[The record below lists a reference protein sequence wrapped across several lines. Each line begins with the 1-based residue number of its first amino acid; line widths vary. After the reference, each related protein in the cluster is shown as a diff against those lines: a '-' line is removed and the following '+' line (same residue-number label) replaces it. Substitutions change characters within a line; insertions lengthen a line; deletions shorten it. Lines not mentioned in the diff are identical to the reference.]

1 MSEKKK
7 SKSLG
12 LSIILASVI
21 LAGAIIYG
29 FDTLSKILISS
40 NQPAPEPDRLAIQ
53 ETDHVKGERDALVT
67 IVEFSDL
74 EDPFSKEMYSNLKKL
89 TQEYGDKVA
98 WAYRHFPVVSLHPHA
113 KKAAIAAECAYN
125 QGKFW
130 QYTDRLFEMQDT
142 LTKDVYADIANDL
155 NFNEINFK
163 ECLKSEKVNAKVRND
178 FKQGLELGVTGTP
191 ATFINKKSMLGAVS
205 YSTLKAKVEE
215 IISKKVSQEQD

>member
-113 KKAAIAAECAYN
+113 KKAAIATECAYN